1 MKSNSIKND
10 AHNDYREWG
19 GVMNHEIKSRPR
31 LGVATPRSQPL
42 SDLPDKNG
50 KVRVATHYLKNVTR
64 NLS

>member
-1 MKSNSIKND
+1 MKRNTIKNYV
-10 AHNDYREWG
+10 HNEFKELD